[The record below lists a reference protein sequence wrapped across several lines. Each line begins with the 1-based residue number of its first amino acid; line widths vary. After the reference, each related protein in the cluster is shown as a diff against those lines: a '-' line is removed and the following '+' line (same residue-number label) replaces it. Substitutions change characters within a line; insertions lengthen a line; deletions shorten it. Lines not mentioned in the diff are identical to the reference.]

1 MSANVNIKNKKASFE
16 YELLDKFNAGIV
28 LTGTEIKSIRAGK
41 VSFVDSYCVLVNK
54 ELFVKGIH
62 IAEYEHG
69 GHYNHEP
76 KRERKLLLNRTELNK
91 IEKKVKDKGFTVVP
105 LRIFIDEKG
114 FAKMEIAVGRGK
126 KQFDKRE
133 DMKQKDAKLEIKRIG
148 KSFN

>member
-1 MSANVNIKNKKASFE
+1 MSLKVNILNKKASFE
-16 YELLDKFNAGIV
+16 YELLERFTAGLV
-28 LTGTEIKSIRAGK
+28 LSGTEIKSIRAGK
-41 VSFVDSYCVLVNK
+41 VSFVDAYCSFVST

-76 KRERKLLLNRTELNK
+76 KRDRKLLLNRTELRK

-105 LRIFIDEKG
+105 VKIFIEEKG
-114 FAKMEIAVGRGK
+114 YAKIEIAIARGK

-133 DMKQKDAKLEIKRIG
+133 DIKQKDAKMEMKRIG
-148 KSFN
+148 KNF

>member
-1 MSANVNIKNKKASFE
+1 MSLKVNILNKKASFE
-16 YELLDKFNAGIV
+16 YELLERFTAGLV
-28 LTGTEIKSIRAGK
+28 LSGTEIKSIRAGK
-41 VSFVDSYCVLVNK
+41 VSFVDAYCSLVST

-76 KRERKLLLNRTELNK
+76 KRDRKLLLNRTELRK

-105 LRIFIDEKG
+105 VKIFIEEKG
-114 FAKMEIAVGRGK
+114 YAKIEIAIARGK

-133 DMKQKDAKLEIKRIG
+133 DIKQKDAKMEMKRIG
-148 KSFN
+148 KNF